1 MKSMKG
7 WYVNKIVISCRLNR
21 LLGGEDELFCYRV
34 YIHARLWGG
43 IWLALETIINLV
55 FRALRDE
62 KNHVRMN
69 YVYQRRKHGKA
80 KKAKSK

>member
-1 MKSMKG
+1 MDK
-7 WYVNKIVISCRLNR
+7 VRVSCLLNQI
-21 LLGGEDELFCYRV
+21 LGGEDELFCYRV

-69 YVYQRRKHGKA
+69 YVYQRIQHGKA